1 MPSSKKSSSTTD
13 IIRMLPHDDDAEK
26 AILGALLLNSDV
38 WNTVSSV
45 LNASDFYTPYNQNI
59 FSYLNLLVNEEGIS
73 SFDATILIKYLE
85 KNNALNK
92 CGGLTYIAQL
102 TTLSVITAN
111 IKQYC
116 DIVKESS
123 KRRLIYKVASSIQE
137 SVFDP
142 SVDVSVK
149 LEEGAKTLNDA
160 ILEGMNEKAEEY
172 EIGTVLHNTFQA
184 ISKKFMN
191 EEDADKRVATGFEY
205 FDYFTNGGFAKE
217 EYVIIAARPSIGKT
231 AFALS
236 MMYNMIRNGT
246 KLAFFSLEMPASAI
260 AKRLFSI
267 TSKIDLKKIQNANFI
282 DDEYDRLLN
291 SVAQLY
297 DLRDNMYI
305 IDVPNISLSE
315 LRTKARILKKEK
327 NIECI
332 VIDYIGLIS
341 LDSSYSSLR
350 KFEQVALISLA
361 LKSLARELKIPVIC
375 LCQVGRASEEQAPIL
390 SDLRDSGSIEQDAD
404 LVCFLH
410 RKRTLEEG
418 EAARNLRD
426 ENGNPNIQ
434 VTKFI
439 IAKNRNGEVAN
450 FKIGYNRPL
459 TYFVDV
465 AQDADFIDYPP
476 KDKAKN
482 SN

>member
-1 MPSSKKSSSTTD
+1 MPSSKKSSTNTD
-13 IIRMLPHDDDAEK
+13 TIRMLPHDDDAEK

-45 LNASDFYTPYNQNI
+45 LSASDFYSPYNQNI
-59 FSYLNLLVNEEGIS
+59 FAYLSSLVNEECIT
-73 SFDATILIKYLE
+73 SFDAMILIDYL
-85 KNNALNK
+85 KKKDALNK
-92 CGGLTYIAQL
+92 CGGVSYISQL
-102 TTLSVITAN
+102 TNLSVITAN

-116 DIVKESS
+116 EIVKESS
-123 KRRLIYKVASSIQE
+123 RRRLIYKVSSSIQE

-142 SVDVSVK
+142 SIDVNEK
-149 LEEGAKTLNDA
+149 LEEGSKILNDA
-160 ILEGMNEKAEEY
+160 ILAGMEEKAEEY
-172 EIGTVLHNTFQA
+172 EIGTVLMNTFEA
-184 ISKKFMN
+184 IAKKIDK
-191 EEDADKRVATGFEY
+191 EEDPDKRVETGFE
-205 FDYFTNGGFAKE
+205 FLDYFTNGGFDKE

-236 MMYNMIRNGT
+236 MMYNMIRSGT
-246 KLAFFSLEMPASAI
+246 KLAFFSLEMPASSI

-267 TSKIDLKKIQNANFI
+267 ASKIDLKKIQNANFI
-282 DDEYDRLLN
+282 GDEYDRLMN
-291 SVAQLY
+291 SVDELY
-297 DLRDNMYI
+297 KLRNNMYI

-327 NIECI
+327 DIQCI

-341 LDSSYSSLR
+341 LSSNYSSLK
-350 KFEQVALISLA
+350 KFEQVSMVSLA

-375 LCQVGRASEEQAPIL
+375 LCQVGRESEEQVPIL
-390 SDLRDSGSIEQDAD
+390 SNLRDSGSIEQDAD
-404 LVCFLH
+404 VVCFLH

-418 EAARNLRD
+418 EEARNLRD

-459 TYFVDV
+459 TYFADV
-465 AQDADFIDYPP
+465 VQDAEFIDYQP
-476 KDKAKN
+476 KDKNKK

>member
-1 MPSSKKSSSTTD
+1 MPSSKKSSTD
-13 IIRMLPHDDDAEK
+13 TIRMLPHDDDAERS
-26 AILGALLLNSDV
+26 ILGALLLNSDL

-45 LNASDFYTPYNQNI
+45 LRESDFYTPYNQNI
-59 FSYLNLLVNEEGIS
+59 FFYLKEFVEKEGQN
-73 SFDATILIKYLE
+73 SFDALILIDYL
-85 KNNALNK
+85 KTKNALEK
-92 CGGLTYIAQL
+92 CGGYSYISQL

-123 KRRLIYKVASSIQE
+123 RRRLVYKVSSSIQE
-137 SVFDP
+137 DVFDP
-142 SVDVSVK
+142 SIDVNKK
-149 LEEGAKTLNDA
+149 LEEGAKVLNDA
-160 ILEGMNEKAEEY
+160 ILEGMNEKAVEY
-172 EIGTVLHNTFQA
+172 EIGTVLLNTFDA
-184 ISKKFMN
+184 ITRKIN
-191 EEDADKRVATGFEY
+191 GEEDPDKRVGTGFEY
-205 FDYFTNGGFAKE
+205 LDYFTNGGFAKE

-236 MMYNMIRNGT
+236 MMYNMIRSGT
-246 KLAFFSLEMPASAI
+246 KLAFFSLEMPARAI
-260 AKRLFSI
+260 AKRLFAI
-267 TSKIDLKKIQNANFI
+267 ASKIDLKKIQNANFVG
-282 DDEYDRLLN
+282 DEYDRLLN
-291 SVAQLY
+291 SVSQLY
-297 DLRDNMYI
+297 DMKDNMYI
-305 IDVPNISLSE
+305 IDVPNITLSE

-327 NIECI
+327 DIQCI

-341 LDSSYSSLR
+341 LSSTYSSLK
-350 KFEQVALISLA
+350 KFEQVSMISLA

-375 LCQVGRASEEQAPIL
+375 LCQVGRDSEEQAPIL
-390 SDLRDSGSIEQDAD
+390 SNLRDSGSIEQDAD
-404 LVCFLH
+404 VVCFLH

-434 VTKFI
+434 VTKLI

-465 AQDADFIDYPP
+465 SQEADFIDYEP
-476 KDKAKN
+476 KDKSKK

>member
-1 MPSSKKSSSTTD
+1 MPSSKKSSSTDT
-13 IIRMLPHDDDAEK
+13 IRMLPHDDDAER
-26 AILGALLLNSDV
+26 AILGALLLNPDV
-38 WNTVSSV
+38 WTTVSSV
-45 LNASDFYTPYNQNI
+45 LNTSDFYTPYNQNI
-59 FSYLNLLVNEEGIS
+59 FFYLNALVNEERIT
-73 SFDATILIKYLE
+73 SFDALILIEYLR
-85 KNNALNK
+85 KNNALDK
-92 CGGLTYIAQL
+92 CGGVSYISQL
-102 TTLSVITAN
+102 TNLSVITAN

-116 DIVKESS
+116 DIVKENSR
-123 KRRLIYKVASSIQE
+123 RRLIFKVSSSIQE

-142 SVDVSVK
+142 SVDVNDK
-149 LEEGAKTLNDA
+149 LEEGAKILNDA
-160 ILEGMNEKAEEY
+160 ILAGMNDKAEEY
-172 EIGTVLHNTFQA
+172 EIGTVIFNTFEA
-184 ISKKFMN
+184 ISKKFRQ
-191 EEDADKRVATGFEY
+191 EEDPDKRVETGFE
-205 FDYFTNGGFAKE
+205 FLDYFTNGGFAKE

-246 KLAFFSLEMPASAI
+246 KLAFFSLEMPASSI

-267 TSKIDLKKIQNANFI
+267 SSKIDLKKIQNANFI
-282 DDEYDRLLN
+282 GDEYDRLLS
-291 SVAQLY
+291 SVEQLFE
-297 DLRDNMYI
+297 LKDNMYI

-315 LRTKARILKKEK
+315 LRTKARILKKERD
-327 NIECI
+327 IECI

-341 LDSSYSSLR
+341 LSPNYSSLK
-350 KFEQVALISLA
+350 KFEQVSMISLA

-375 LCQVGRASEEQAPIL
+375 LCQVGRDSEEQAPIL
-390 SDLRDSGSIEQDAD
+390 SNLRDSGSIEQDAD
-404 LVCFLH
+404 VVCFLH

-418 EAARNLRD
+418 EEARNLRD

-465 AQDADFIDYPP
+465 TQEADFIDYQP
-476 KDKAKN
+476 KDKAKKAN
-482 SN
+482 